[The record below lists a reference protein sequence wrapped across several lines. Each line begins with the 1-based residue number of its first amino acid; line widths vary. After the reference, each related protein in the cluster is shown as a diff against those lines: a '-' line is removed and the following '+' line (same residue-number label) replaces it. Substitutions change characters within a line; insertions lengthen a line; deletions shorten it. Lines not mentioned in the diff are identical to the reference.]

1 MSIERP
7 LENSVQN
14 VTVTDQMI
22 KRYDPMVLISPLRFR
37 GFSLLVQRIPGDR
50 RGSYFPRNFLN
61 SKAAWAIL
69 SNVTFEREVRFSLLI
84 CPQHYK
90 IRSVNWVFPKLTA
103 IKTICLENLG
113 QTTAQKCKKVHFRLT
128 YVQARGKTFQSSLV
142 ATIDIN
148 ELTRSA
154 LLLEQLGW
162 IHLFNFL

>member
-1 MSIERP
+1 M
-7 LENSVQN
+7 
-14 VTVTDQMI
+14 T
-22 KRYDPMVLISPLRFR
+22 KRYDPMVLISPLIKF
-37 GFSLLVQRIPGDR
+37 PGLFPSR
-50 RGSYFPRNFLN
+50 SKREYLQTSGGSYFPRNFLN
-61 SKAAWAIL
+61 TKAAWATP

-90 IRSVNWVFPKLTA
+90 IRSVNWVFPKLTT

-128 YVQARGKTFQSSLV
+128 YVQARGKAFQSSLV

>member
-1 MSIERP
+1 M
-7 LENSVQN
+7 
-14 VTVTDQMI
+14 
-22 KRYDPMVLISPLRFR
+22 
-37 GFSLLVQRIPGDR
+37 
-50 RGSYFPRNFLN
+50 
-61 SKAAWAIL
+61 
-69 SNVTFEREVRFSLLI
+69 
-84 CPQHYK
+84 
-90 IRSVNWVFPKLTA
+90 
-103 IKTICLENLG
+103 KTICLENLG